1 LTDITRWTEGELETF
16 SHKLE
21 QIISGPNP
29 KGRSPGFIM
38 IAFPLND
45 QAKARMMS
53 NCDGQVVLTVLY
65 KILQGLVDRE
75 PKQ

>member
-1 LTDITRWTEGELETF
+1 MNITHWSLGELETF

-21 QIISGPNP
+21 EIIHGPT
-29 KGRSPGFIM
+29 GSSQRVGFIF
-38 IAFPLND
+38 IAYPLED
-45 QAKARMMS
+45 SAKAKMLS

-65 KILQGLVDRE
+65 KVLQALVDRE